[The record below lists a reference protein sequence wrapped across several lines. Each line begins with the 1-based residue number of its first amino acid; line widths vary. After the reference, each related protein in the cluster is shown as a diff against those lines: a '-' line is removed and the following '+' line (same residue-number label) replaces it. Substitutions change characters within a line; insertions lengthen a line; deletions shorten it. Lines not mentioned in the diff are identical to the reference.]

1 MSGRIYIELFCDGSD
16 LADSDAHVEPRSQ
29 AGFSVFIFVLLSS
42 QDGFS
47 TKWHV
52 NSEGVRHAPALYNGA
67 FSTIAFLI
75 GAVTSIISGF
85 LGMKIATYANART
98 ALEARKGIAPAFMA
112 GEISCTSSCHRFL
125 LLDFINLKPPK
136 APFAIFNKLSDEGQ

>member
-1 MSGRIYIELFCDGSD
+1 MRVRL
-16 LADSDAHVEPRSQ
+16 Q

-47 TKWHV
+47 TKWHSD
-52 NSEGVRHAPALYNGA
+52 SEGISHAPALYNGA

-75 GAVTSIISGF
+75 GAVTSIVSGW

-112 GEISCTSSCHRFL
+112 GVLC
-125 LLDFINLKPPK
+125 
-136 APFAIFNKLSDEGQ
+136 FAS